1 MLLNLKNDS
10 FCGYVKHITKI
21 MLGDARGTVV
31 ATVQVINIISMAS
44 SGGIL
49 HMIGLD
55 VDSLYRNILL
65 NETINI
71 WTMATRIPLTSPGMV
86 LRNILNIATKE

>member
-31 ATVQVINIISMAS
+31 ATVQVINIISMVS

-71 WTMATRIPLTSPGMV
+71 WTIIPLTSPGMV

>member
-71 WTMATRIPLTSPGMV
+71 WTIIPLTSPGMV
-86 LRNILNIATKE
+86 LRNILNTATKE